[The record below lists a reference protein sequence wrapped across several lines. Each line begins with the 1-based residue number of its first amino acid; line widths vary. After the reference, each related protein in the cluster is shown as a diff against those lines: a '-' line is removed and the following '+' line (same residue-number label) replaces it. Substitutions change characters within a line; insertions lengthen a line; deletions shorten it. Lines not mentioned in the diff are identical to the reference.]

1 MRDSS
6 MNEVQIFQHEQ
17 FGEIRTVLIDGEVWF
32 VGKDVAAA
40 LGYSNTRKALI
51 DHVMNEDKR
60 DGVTIRDSIGR
71 NQNPTLI
78 NESGMYSLI
87 LSSKLESALEFKRW
101 VTREVLPSIRENGI
115 YITPELLKR
124 IVSDPAYLIGILQKL
139 LDVQNENTDLREQN
153 KLLQE
158 KTSYLDIILASPE
171 DIPITIIA
179 KDYGMSGQRMNDLLL
194 AFAIQFRLK
203 SGTWV
208 LYQEYADCGY
218 TRSHTHVY
226 DKKKGKSHIHTYW
239 TQKGRRFLYEKLK
252 ENGILPMCERGDS
265 LGSV

>member
-1 MRDSS
+1 

-17 FGEIRTVLIDGEVWF
+17 FGEIRTVQIDGEVWF

-51 DHVMNEDKR
+51 DHVMN
-60 DGVTIRDSIGR
+60 
-71 NQNPTLI
+71 

>member
-6 MNEVQIFQHEQ
+6 MNEVQIFQNEQ

-115 YITPELLKR
+115 
-124 IVSDPAYLIGILQKL
+124 
-139 LDVQNENTDLREQN
+139 
-153 KLLQE
+153 
-158 KTSYLDIILASPE
+158 
-171 DIPITIIA
+171 
-179 KDYGMSGQRMNDLLL
+179 
-194 AFAIQFRLK
+194 
-203 SGTWV
+203 
-208 LYQEYADCGY
+208 
-218 TRSHTHVY
+218 
-226 DKKKGKSHIHTYW
+226 
-239 TQKGRRFLYEKLK
+239 
-252 ENGILPMCERGDS
+252 LPMCERGDS